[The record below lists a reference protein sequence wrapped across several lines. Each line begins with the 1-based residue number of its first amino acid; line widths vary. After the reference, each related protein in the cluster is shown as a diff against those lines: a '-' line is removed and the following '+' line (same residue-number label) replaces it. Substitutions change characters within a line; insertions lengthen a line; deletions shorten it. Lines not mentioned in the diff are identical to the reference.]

1 MKCKT
6 LPTLNLLLLIFL
18 SSANAFGQ
26 KFTVNKIKGNQAVI
40 EFTGS
45 QLILGQTYDFSSEEF
60 PLSTSENRNHI
71 ISLSLNFSDAK
82 SDAINSTSSADLNLL
97 ARFGWNFGTFEFGP
111 IGSYSSLSRGGLT
124 STTLKLGGFADYN
137 FNPNFP
143 GEAFV
148 YGLGASISGG
158 IYDPGVGGQTD
169 LMGVFVGP
177 FAKWFPWEG
186 PVGFR
191 IELGYIYENISGV
204 LTSSTN
210 TGLGTN
216 VGINAYF

>member
-1 MKCKT
+1 MN
-6 LPTLNLLLLIFL
+6 LLNLVLTFHLALILFCSPL
-18 SSANAFGQ
+18 AYGQ

-45 QLILGQTYDFSSEEF
+45 TLELGQTYDFSTDEF
-60 PLSTSENRNHI
+60 PITNSPSRKNSITLGFAYIDTLSDITNATNSSI
-71 ISLSLNFSDAK
+71 LSLN
-82 SDAINSTSSADLNLL
+82 
-97 ARFGWNFGTFEFGP
+97 ARYGWNFGTFEFGP
-111 IGSYSSLSRGGLT
+111 IGSYLTTTGGGLT
-124 STTLKLGGFADYN
+124 STTFKVGGFADYN
-137 FNPNFP
+137 FNPNFA

-148 YGLGASISGG
+148 YGLGVSFSGG

-169 LMGVFVGP
+169 LLSGLAGP

-191 IELGYIYENISGV
+191 IDLGYVYETLSSS
-204 LTSSTN
+204 LRTSTN
-210 TGLGTN
+210 TGTGLN